1 MNLSSNETA
10 CFKSSRKEG
19 RSPNEEGRDGMIELS
34 RMLRV
39 MGLHKESRNCR
50 DCEVGR
56 CGSTCDDK
64 KSKTADRF
72 SRRVVRCSVFE
83 GAGINV
89 SFCSVGLEWREMVQ
103 GC

>member
-1 MNLSSNETA
+1 MNLSSNATA
-10 CFKSSRKEG
+10 CFRSSRKEG
-19 RSPNEEGRDGMIELS
+19 SSPNEEGRDEMIRWS

-39 MGLHKESRNCR
+39 TGLHKESRNCG
-50 DCEVGR
+50 DCEMGR

-64 KSKTADRF
+64 KSKTVDRF
-72 SRRVVRCSVFE
+72 SRRVDRRSVFG

-89 SFCSVGLEWREMVQ
+89 SFCSVGLEWREMPQ